1 MKIGIILYPYG
12 EDKPGGLARTI
23 FEWTKAML
31 EIDSQNEYVIFLKN
45 KPKTPPELP
54 GKNWRMETLGGGLF
68 WKEKIKSFSGIDVH
82 LFQTPVLPLLKP
94 KNSIIITQDYPYK
107 YIKPKNFKEW
117 AKYKIIYFYHK
128 TSLKRA
134 DMIIAVSKSSK
145 EDTMKF
151 FNISEK
157 KIKIVYMGYKKI
169 CDVLESRVDLP
180 ENFFLFVGVVK
191 ERKNFFN
198 IVKAFELFKKEN
210 SENNYKLVV
219 AGKTGNDYYTMI
231 KKYIDENNLTK
242 DIIFLE
248 YLNDSQLSYVYKRAK
263 ALVFPSIVE
272 SFGFPVLEAMSCG
285 IPVITTKY
293 QGPSEIVKDAGI
305 LVDPNNILEIS
316 QAISK
321 LIKDENIKNNF
332 IKKGY
337 EKSKQFSWQKSAE
350 DILRELRCLVDFR

>member
-1 MKIGIILYPYG
+1 MKIGIILHPYG

-45 KPKTPPELP
+45 KPKVLPELS

-68 WKEKIKSFSGIDVH
+68 WKEKIRSFSGIDVH

-107 YIKPKNFKEW
+107 YIKPKNIGDWF
-117 AKYKIIYFYHK
+117 KYKLIYFYHK
-128 TSLKRA
+128 YSLRRA
-134 DMIIAVSKSSK
+134 DLIIAVSKSSK

-151 FNISEK
+151 FNIPEK
-157 KIKIVYMGYKKI
+157 KIKVVYMGYKKI
-169 CDVLESRVDLP
+169 CDVSESRVDLP
-180 ENFFLFVGVVK
+180 EDFFLFVGVIK

-210 SENNYKLVV
+210 PDNNYKLVV
-219 AGKTGNDYYTMI
+219 AGKTGNDYYKAV
-231 KKYIDENNLTK
+231 KKYIDDNNLSK
-242 DIIFLE
+242 EIIFLE
-248 YLNDSQLSYVYKRAK
+248 YLNDSQLSYVYKRAR

-305 LVDPNNILEIS
+305 LVDPNDILEIS

-321 LIKDENIKNNF
+321 LIKDENIRNDF

-337 EKSKQFSWQKSAE
+337 EKSRQFSWQKSAE
-350 DILRELRCLVDFR
+350 DILRELRGLVDFR